1 MRKLFS
7 TIVVMA
13 CLLLAVP
20 AQAQVQF
27 GLKGGLDI
35 SKLDNNLGDNATGF
49 FVGPMLDVT
58 LPIVGLGIDVAAL
71 YSQSGM
77 DVNNK
82 SSEKLKSIEI
92 PVNLKWTL
100 GLGSTFGVFIAAG
113 PQFGFSLNDGWK
125 ELMEETNKN
134 FVSVNVGAGLKL
146 LRHLQVGVNYNI
158 GASKLGDIIVDESK
172 NLRSGVRKNS
182 WQVSLAYMFLFDSF
196 IIYQSPVCS
205 FL

>member
-1 MRKLFS
+1 MKKIFS
-7 TIVVMA
+7 TLVVIL
-13 CLLLAVP
+13 CLFIAVP
-20 AQAQVQF
+20 SQAQIKF

-35 SKLDNNLGDNATGF
+35 SKLDTKVSDNTTGF

-58 LPIVGLGIDVAAL
+58 LPIIGLGIDVAAL
-71 YSQSGM
+71 YSQSGI

-82 SSEKLKSIEI
+82 SSEKLKSVEI

-113 PQFGFSLNDGWK
+113 PQFGFSINDGWK
-125 ELMEETNKN
+125 QLMEESNKS

-158 GASKLGDIIVDESK
+158 GASKLGDMIVDSSEGK
-172 NLRSGVRKNS
+172 LRSGIRKNS
-182 WQVSLAYMFLFDSF
+182 WQVSLAYMF
-196 IIYQSPVCS
+196 
-205 FL
+205 

>member
-1 MRKLFS
+1 MKKIVS
-7 TIVVMA
+7 TLVVML
-13 CLLLAVP
+13 CLFMAVP
-20 AQAQVQF
+20 SQAQVKF

-35 SKLDNNLGDNATGF
+35 SKLDTKVSDNTTGF

-58 LPIVGLGIDVAAL
+58 LPIIGLGIDVAAL
-71 YSQSGM
+71 YSQSGI

-82 SSEKLKSIEI
+82 SSEKLKSVEI

-113 PQFGFSLNDGWK
+113 PQFGFSINDGWK
-125 ELMEETNKN
+125 QLMEESNKS

-158 GASKLGDIIVDESK
+158 GASKLGDMIVDSSE
-172 NLRSGVRKNS
+172 GGIRKNS
-182 WQVSLAYMFLFDSF
+182 WQVSLAYMF
-196 IIYQSPVCS
+196 
-205 FL
+205 

>member
-1 MRKLFS
+1 MKVMKKIVSTLVVILCLF
-7 TIVVMA
+7 M
-13 CLLLAVP
+13 AVP
-20 AQAQVQF
+20 SQAQIKF

-35 SKLDNNLGDNATGF
+35 SKLDTKVSGNTTGF

-58 LPIVGLGIDVAAL
+58 LPIIGLGFDVAAL
-71 YSQSGM
+71 YSQSGI

-82 SSEKLKSIEI
+82 SSEKLKSVEI

-113 PQFGFSLNDGWK
+113 PQFGFSINDGWK
-125 ELMEETNKN
+125 QLMEESNKS

-158 GASKLGDIIVDESK
+158 GASKLGDMIVDSSEGK
-172 NLRSGVRKNS
+172 LLSGIRKNS
-182 WQVSLAYMFLFDSF
+182 WQVSLAYMF
-196 IIYQSPVCS
+196 
-205 FL
+205 

>member
-1 MRKLFS
+1 MKKIVSTLVVILCLF
-7 TIVVMA
+7 I
-13 CLLLAVP
+13 AVP
-20 AQAQVQF
+20 SQAQIKF

-35 SKLDNNLGDNATGF
+35 SKLDTKVSDNTTGF

-58 LPIVGLGIDVAAL
+58 LPIIGLGIDVAAL
-71 YSQSGM
+71 YSQSGI

-82 SSEKLKSIEI
+82 SSEKLKSVEI

-113 PQFGFSLNDGWK
+113 PQFGFSINDGWK
-125 ELMEETNKN
+125 QLMEESNKS

-158 GASKLGDIIVDESK
+158 GASKLGDMIVDSSEGK
-172 NLRSGVRKNS
+172 LRSGIRKNS
-182 WQVSLAYMFLFDSF
+182 WQVSLAYMF
-196 IIYQSPVCS
+196 
-205 FL
+205 

>member
-1 MRKLFS
+1 MRVMKKIVS
-7 TIVVMA
+7 TLVVML
-13 CLLLAVP
+13 CLFMAVP
-20 AQAQVQF
+20 SQAQVKF

-35 SKLDNNLGDNATGF
+35 SKLDTKVSGNTTGF

-58 LPIVGLGIDVAAL
+58 LPIIGLGIDVAAL
-71 YSQSGM
+71 YSQSGI

-82 SSEKLKSIEI
+82 SSEKLKSVEI

-113 PQFGFSLNDGWK
+113 PQFGFSINDGWK
-125 ELMEETNKN
+125 QLMEESNKS

-158 GASKLGDIIVDESK
+158 GASKLGEMIVDSSEGK
-172 NLRSGVRKNS
+172 LRSGIRKNS
-182 WQVSLAYMFLFDSF
+182 WQVSLAYMF
-196 IIYQSPVCS
+196 
-205 FL
+205 

>member
-1 MRKLFS
+1 MKKIVSTLVVVLCLF
-7 TIVVMA
+7 M
-13 CLLLAVP
+13 AVP
-20 AQAQVQF
+20 SQAQIKF

-35 SKLDNNLGDNATGF
+35 SKLDTKVSDNTTGF

-58 LPIVGLGIDVAAL
+58 LPIIGLGIDVAAL
-71 YSQSGM
+71 YSQSGI

-82 SSEKLKSIEI
+82 NSEKLKSVEI

-113 PQFGFSLNDGWK
+113 PQFGFSINDGWK
-125 ELMEETNKN
+125 QLMEESNKS

-158 GASKLGDIIVDESK
+158 GASKLGDMIVDSSEGK
-172 NLRSGVRKNS
+172 LRSGIRKNS
-182 WQVSLAYMFLFDSF
+182 WQVSLAYMF
-196 IIYQSPVCS
+196 
-205 FL
+205 

>member
-1 MRKLFS
+1 MNFKNRTIMRKLFS

-182 WQVSLAYMFLFDSF
+182 WQVSLAYMF
-196 IIYQSPVCS
+196 
-205 FL
+205 